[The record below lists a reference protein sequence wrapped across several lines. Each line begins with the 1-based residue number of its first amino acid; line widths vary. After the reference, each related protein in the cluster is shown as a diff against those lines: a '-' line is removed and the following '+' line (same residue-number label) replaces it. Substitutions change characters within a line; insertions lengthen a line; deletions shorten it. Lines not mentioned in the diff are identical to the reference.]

1 MSKEGRTERFEDLWL
16 PPVTTSSALPEVAA
30 ENQMCF
36 VQDEE
41 MIYAF
46 ERGTWKRVA
55 PVRKTAAGDA

>member
-1 MSKEGRTERFEDLWL
+1 MSKEGRTECFEDLWL
-16 PPVTTSSALPEVAA
+16 PPVATFSALPSAAA

-46 ERGTWKRVA
+46 ERGAWKKVA